1 LQFEEEL
8 IELAYRASKEKQV
21 NESEYSERNAVIV
34 EKRLSEVIESQ
45 SRLCDSFTAGNTPEA
60 LYNTRITILANEEK
74 ALRKQIKDI
83 RKMSDKAMDTLEP
96 VKRVFFEA
104 NNARNDYLSADSQQK
119 GLIANNL
126 LWNLEIQGQ
135 KVINFRL
142 KQPYARMAE
151 FPKPTNLCEML
162 RD

>member
-1 LQFEEEL
+1 M
-8 IELAYRASKEKQV
+8 
-21 NESEYSERNAVIV
+21 AV
-34 EKRLSEVIESQ
+34 
-45 SRLCDSFTAGNTPEA
+45 
-60 LYNTRITILANEEK
+60 
-74 ALRKQIKDI
+74 
-83 RKMSDKAMDTLEP
+83 DTLKP
-96 VKRVFFEA
+96 VKKVFFES
-104 NNARNDYLSADSQQK
+104 NNAENYYLSADSQRK

-151 FPKPTNLCEML
+151 VSKPTNLCEML